1 MSAQRNLALMRRL
14 FREVWN
20 EGKLETIN
28 ELLED
33 DAEITGQ
40 GGADA
45 RIRGRANLIAFIE
58 RTRRA
63 FPDMKVTIED
73 AFGNGNRVAV
83 RWSAN
88 MTQQEDRMGMPTSS
102 KPIRITGVM
111 MARMRNEKIVEGWN
125 NWDQFATIQHIEAEP
140 DNVFLVNRLGE
151 GLPD

>member
-20 EGKLETIN
+20 EGKLGTIN

-33 DAEITGQ
+33 DAEITGPR
-40 GGADA
+40 GADT
-45 RIRGRANLIAFIE
+45 RIRGRANFIAFIE

-63 FPDMKVTIED
+63 FPDVKVTVED
-73 AFGNGNRVAV
+73 AFGNGNRVVV

-102 KPIRITGVM
+102 KPIRITGM
-111 MARMRNEKIVEGWN
+111 AMARMRNERIVEGWN
-125 NWDQFATIQHIEAEP
+125 NWDQ
-140 DNVFLVNRLGE
+140 
-151 GLPD
+151 LPTMK

>member
-20 EGKLETIN
+20 EGKLGTIN

-33 DAEITGQ
+33 DAEITGP
-40 GGADA
+40 GGADT
-45 RIRGRANLIAFIE
+45 RIRGRANFIAFIE

-63 FPDMKVTIED
+63 FPDVKVTVED
-73 AFGNGNRVAV
+73 AFGNGNRVVV

-102 KPIRITGVM
+102 KPIRITGM
-111 MARMRNEKIVEGWN
+111 AMARMRNERIVEGWS
-125 NWDQFATIQHIEAEP
+125 NWDQ
-140 DNVFLVNRLGE
+140 
-151 GLPD
+151 LPTMK

>member
-20 EGKLETIN
+20 EGKLGTIN

-33 DAEITGQ
+33 DAEITGPR
-40 GGADA
+40 GADT
-45 RIRGRANLIAFIE
+45 RIRGRANFIAFIE

-63 FPDMKVTIED
+63 FPDVKVTVED
-73 AFGNGNRVAV
+73 AFGNGNRVVV

-102 KPIRITGVM
+102 KPIRITGM
-111 MARMRNEKIVEGWN
+111 AMARMRNERIVEGWS
-125 NWDQFATIQHIEAEP
+125 NWDQ
-140 DNVFLVNRLGE
+140 
-151 GLPD
+151 LPTMK